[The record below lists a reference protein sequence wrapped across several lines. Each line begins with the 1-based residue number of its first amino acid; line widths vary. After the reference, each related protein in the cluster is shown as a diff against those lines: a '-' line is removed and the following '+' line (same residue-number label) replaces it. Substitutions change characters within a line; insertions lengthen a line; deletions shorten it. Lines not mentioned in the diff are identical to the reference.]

1 MSVVVA
7 EPGLH
12 QLAPYIGKMRPS
24 TARKLILE
32 FTREGELI
40 VDPFVGSGTV
50 ALEAFINR
58 RQIVCADTNPY
69 AHLLTMAKLYP
80 PNNLALAIKRVKDRY
95 SHISI
100 QKVQTRPLNPKWVSG
115 FFHPETL
122 AETRAIAVEC
132 RRQGD
137 YFTMAC
143 LLGILHHQRPGFLSY
158 PANHLV
164 PYLLTKKYPR
174 SKFKS
179 MYSYRAVLP
188 RLLAKVERAY
198 RRFPSLD
205 FGSSRRCSKGNGL
218 ELPLHGESVDAII
231 TSPPYMDN
239 LDYFRDNRLRLWFL
253 GVKDGLPSSNQSQS
267 LEEFRA
273 FMTKTFLYAHRVLRK
288 GGYCILVLGT
298 VKREDHHYRTAHLAK
313 SLAISQL
320 RLFRLAKEVRYPF
333 PQHRR
338 SRPQFHGTT
347 SETILILRK

>member
-1 MSVVVA
+1 MSVLA

-24 TARKLILE
+24 TARELILD
-32 FTREGELI
+32 FTDEGELV

-58 RQIVCADTNPY
+58 RKIVCADTNPY
-69 AHLLTMAKLYP
+69 AHLLTMAKLHP
-80 PNNLALAIKRVKDRY
+80 PANLAKAIEVVKDRY
-95 SHISI
+95 SEFSNQIPR
-100 QKVQTRPLNPKWVSG
+100 TEFDGPKWVSN
-115 FFHPETL
+115 FFHPKTL
-122 AETRAIAVEC
+122 EETRAIAVESM
-132 RRQGD
+132 RQGD

-164 PYLLTKKYPR
+164 PYLLTRKYPR
-174 SKFKS
+174 SRFKS

-198 RRFPSLD
+198 RRFPNLD
-205 FGSSRRCSKGNGL
+205 FASSRSCGLGDGL
-218 ELPLHGESVDAII
+218 EIPLPADSVDAII

-253 GVKDGLPSSNQSQS
+253 GVKEGLPNSKQSRS
-267 LEEFRA
+267 LDEFRA
-273 FMTKTFLYAHRVLRK
+273 FMTSTFLYAHRVLKR
-288 GGYCILVLGT
+288 GGVCILVLGT
-298 VKREDHHYRTAHLAK
+298 VRRDAHWYGTARLAK
-313 SLAISQL
+313 SLAVSKL
-320 RLFRLAKEVRYPF
+320 KLFRLAQELRDPI
-333 PQHRR
+333 PQRRR

-347 SETILILRK
+347 TETILILRK